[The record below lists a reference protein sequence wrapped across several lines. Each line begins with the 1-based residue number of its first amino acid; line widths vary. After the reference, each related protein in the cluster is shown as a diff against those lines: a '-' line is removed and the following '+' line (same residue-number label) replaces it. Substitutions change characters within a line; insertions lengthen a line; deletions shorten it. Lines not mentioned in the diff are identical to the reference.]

1 MISGIIMASG
11 FSKRMQQEKLL
22 MKIDE
27 VPMVEAVIRSAKES
41 RLTEVI
47 LVYRNPEV
55 KLLADR
61 YEVKAIYNPNA
72 HLGQSAA
79 IKCGIEAAAVDTKA
93 YLFMVGDQPFLQA
106 EIIDKVIETYETNKP
121 LIVVPTYKGKNTNP
135 VLFDS
140 SLRQSLLQIEGDQ
153 GGRGIIEAM
162 RDRAEFIEM
171 NDKAQLEDI
180 DSIESYLQVIKKSPN
195 NNH

>member
-1 MISGIIMASG
+1 LISGIIMASG

>member
-1 MISGIIMASG
+1 MASG

>member
-11 FSKRMQQEKLL
+11 FSRRMQQEKLL

-27 VPMVEAVIRSAKES
+27 VPMVEAVIRAAKES
-41 RLTEVI
+41 LLNEVV

-55 KLLADR
+55 KLLADK
-61 YEVKAIYNPNA
+61 YEVRAIYNPNA

-79 IKCGIEAAAVDTKA
+79 IKCGIEAITAEARA
-93 YLFMVGDQPFLQA
+93 YLFMVGDQPFLKA
-106 EIIDKVIETYETNKP
+106 EIINKVIEVYKKGSP

-140 SLRQSLLQIEGDQ
+140 SLRQRLLQIEGDQ
-153 GGRGIIEAM
+153 GGKGIIEAM
-162 RDRAEFIEM
+162 RDKTEFIEM
-171 NDKAQLEDI
+171 DYKAQLEDI
-180 DSIESYLQVIKKSPN
+180 DSMEGYLQVVEGISN